1 MLDWKQIVDIFG
13 KPNSF
18 EESMLRLSVA
28 KPRFTAKDFKQ
39 VLREVTE
46 NYLSSADNIED
57 PTARFNRLYSGK
69 TMLEIQAVKDD
80 PKENLWSTKILK
92 NLCMALESSEP
103 SIDKKKLNK
112 MLQPMKKQ
120 ATRWLKQRPRS
131 QRLRGIYEFVC
142 EFEERTK

>member
-57 PTARFNRLYSGK
+57 PAARFNRLYSGK
-69 TMLEIQAVKDD
+69 TMLEIQETKDD

-92 NLCMALESSEP
+92 NLCMALESS
-103 SIDKKKLNK
+103 
-112 MLQPMKKQ
+112 
-120 ATRWLKQRPRS
+120 
-131 QRLRGIYEFVC
+131 
-142 EFEERTK
+142 

>member
-46 NYLSSADNIED
+46 NYLSSADDIED
-57 PTARFNRLYSGK
+57 PAARFNRLYSGK

-92 NLCMALESSEP
+92 NLCMALESSEL
-103 SIDKKKLNK
+103 SIDTKKLNK
-112 MLQPMKKQ
+112 MLQLMKKQ
-120 ATRWLKQRPRS
+120 VAERLKQKPRS
-131 QRLRGIYEFVC
+131 QRLGDIYEFVC
-142 EFEERTK
+142 EFEEQTK